1 MSRKHINILIA
12 PVPSAAQIIA
22 SKACQDEATWEEGG
36 QRVAGGIRA
45 AEVGEYTKLVQYSSE
60 AISLLATL
68 KL

>member
-1 MSRKHINILIA
+1 MGG
-12 PVPSAAQIIA
+12 
-22 SKACQDEATWEEGG
+22 GG

-60 AISLLATL
+60 AISLFATL